1 MSQGLRLA
9 LAALGLVGL
18 VLGTVL
24 ALSQSV
30 RDALRTEVQTVLL
43 QRRLAVRAGAPDVTA
58 AQRVRTLDP
67 RALTD
72 AQQRIVQWLAN
83 TYRVA
88 PEPVAALVAEAW
100 QVAPPAGLEPTLVLA
115 VMAVE
120 SNLHPLVQ
128 SGVGALGLMQIMPR
142 IHAEKLAP
150 HGGTHA
156 AFEPVT
162 NLQVGVQVL
171 QESIAL
177 MRGDQAQGL
186 RFYLGGSRML
196 ESSLGDAYV
205 SKVMR
210 IKGQL
215 DAQAKAGPR

>member
-1 MSQGLRLA
+1 MSQGLRLG
-9 LAALGLVGL
+9 LAALGLAGL
-18 VLGTVL
+18 LLGA
-24 ALSQSV
+24 ALTLSEGL
-30 RDALRTEVQTVLL
+30 RETLRTTVQDVLL

-67 RALTD
+67 RALSLP
-72 AQQRIVQWLAN
+72 QQRVVQWLSQ

-100 QVAPPAGLEPTLVLA
+100 LVAPPAGLEPTLVLA

-142 IHAEKLAP
+142 IHADKLAP
-150 HGGTHA
+150 HGGSYA
-156 AFEPVT
+156 AFEPII

-171 QESIAL
+171 QESVGL
-177 MRGDQAQGL
+177 MRGDLARGL

-196 ESSLGDAYV
+196 DSSLGDAYV

-210 IKGQL
+210 IKNQL
-215 DAQAKAGPR
+215 DALATAATP